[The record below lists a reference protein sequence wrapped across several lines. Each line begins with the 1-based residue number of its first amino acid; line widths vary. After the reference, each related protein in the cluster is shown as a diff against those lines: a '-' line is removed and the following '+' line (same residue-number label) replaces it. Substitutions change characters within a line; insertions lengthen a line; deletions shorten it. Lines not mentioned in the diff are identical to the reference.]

1 MPPSDGPVV
10 RPRHGPTA
18 GEADRRLPAGG
29 HRPIAGGSSGGVAAG
44 GATGAAAMLELERIH
59 ADRGTAHVLQGI
71 SLRVGAAE
79 AVCLVGRNG
88 AGKTTTIESTMGLI
102 PVRDGRI
109 LLRGQ
114 DITRLQTYQR
124 ARLGIGYSPEDAG
137 IFPDLT
143 VAENFEISQ
152 SLVATERKGA
162 TAADTGIDQRVFDLF
177 PEVRQFLSRRGL
189 NLSGGQKKMVA
200 IARALTLSP
209 SILLLDE
216 PFEGLAPVV
225 VSRFI
230 DAARKIKDMGISLLI
245 AESNLATASRIADR
259 LYAIDRGEIIFQ
271 GDPGAAMANEEVMRT
286 LRG

>member
-1 MPPSDGPVV
+1 VSPQHAPP
-10 RPRHGPTA
+10 
-18 GEADRRLPAGG
+18 
-29 HRPIAGGSSGGVAAG
+29 AAG
-44 GATGAAAMLELERIH
+44 QRDALGLDGIHTYRGA
-59 ADRGTAHVLQGI
+59 AHVLQGV
-71 SLRVGAAE
+71 SLRVGPGE

-88 AGKTTTIESTMGLI
+88 AGKTTTIESAMGLLS
-102 PVRDGRI
+102 VRAGRI
-109 LLRGQ
+109 TLQGQ
-114 DITRLQTYQR
+114 DITRLPTHER

-143 VAENFEISQ
+143 VAENFEISRT
-152 SLVATERKGA
+152 LAAAHRA
-162 TAADTGIDQRVFDLF
+162 RDAADGPGAADAAERALALF
-177 PEVRQFLSRRGL
+177 PEVRQFLDRRGL

-230 DAARKIKDMGISLLI
+230 EATRRIKEMGVSLLI

-271 GDPGAAMANEEVMRT
+271 GDPAAAMANEEVMRT